1 MKSLLAAS
9 GVAALIVSAVVVVLY
24 PSSASSPEAGRF
36 QIIAQA
42 NSGNVW
48 VADTSTGNVRLCLPP
63 NDRRQPPECWQWSGA
78 KAYRAIRATT
88 ER

>member
-1 MKSLLAAS
+1 MKPILAAS
-9 GVAALIVSAVVVVLY
+9 GVAALIVSTVALALY

-48 VADTSTGNVRLCLPP
+48 VADTSTGSVRLCLPP

-78 KAYRAIRATT
+78 KAYRAIKATT

>member
-1 MKSLLAAS
+1 MKALLMAC
-9 GVAALIVSAVVVVLY
+9 GVGALIVSAVVVVLY
-24 PSSASSPEAGRF
+24 PSNAHSPEAGRF

-63 NDRRQPPECWQWSGA
+63 NDRRQPPKCWQWSGE
-78 KAYRAIRATT
+78 KAYRAINSKR
-88 ER
+88 